1 MAKKKK
7 GKFREE
13 PYIPEQNDGSR
24 VPIRAHI
31 AAREAYDKYSDYPS
45 EGLTPR
51 KLAAIFK
58 LADAGDV
65 KAQMELFEEIEEKDA
80 HVFSQLQTRKL
91 AVTGLDWE
99 IQPFSSDGKDKAIA
113 DWVAGQ
119 LNSLENLNDIMMD
132 MLDAIGKGISVMEI
146 EWGVDAGLHN
156 VIEDIR
162 QVHAKKLIW
171 DPVTDEMKI
180 CTQEF
185 PEGLSIPENK
195 FVIHR
200 YKAKSGHESRAGILR
215 IVSWMYLFKNY
226 SIKDWVAFAEV
237 YGMPLR
243 LGKYD
248 ASASK
253 EDRDALMDAIIS
265 LGSDAAGIVPTSTM
279 IEFIE
284 AGKNSS
290 TDVYNTLASYC
301 DAQNSKAILG
311 QTLSSDSGGGSYAQG
326 KVHNEVRHDLTKADA
341 AALES
346 TIRQQVIAPLVYFNF
361 GADADVPFFQFDCQD
376 PEDLLQTA
384 EVYVKLGTELGLP
397 IATDHLYKKFN
408 IPKPEEGQELA
419 KPRKFRMD
427 DAPISGEEEESA
439 HKETDSRDAQEQ
451 IDLIAALAAKNSD
464 EIFRQLFHPLAELTA
479 QCSSLAELKG
489 ILEDEGKVLQVYK
502 EMDSTQLQDMLHQGM
517 YLAELI
523 GRTEET

>member
-1 MAKKKK
+1 MSKRKKKK
-7 GKFREE
+7 LREE
-13 PYIPEQNDGSR
+13 RYIPEQNDGSR

-31 AAREAYDKYSDYPS
+31 AAREVYDKYSEYPS

-51 KLAAIFK
+51 RLASIFK

-99 IQPFSSDGKDKAIA
+99 IQPFSSDEKDKIIA
-113 DWVAGQ
+113 DWIAEQ
-119 LNSLENLNDIMMD
+119 LNAMENLNDIMMD

-146 EWGVDAGLHN
+146 EWGVDSDYHN

-162 QVHAKKLIW
+162 QVHAKKLVW
-171 DPVTDEMKI
+171 DAVTDEMKI

-185 PEGLSIPENK
+185 PQGLSIPENK

-200 YKAKSGHESRAGILR
+200 YKAKSGHESRSGILR

-248 ASASK
+248 ASASQ
-253 EDRDALMDAIIS
+253 EDRQALMDAIIS

-346 TIRQQVIAPLVYFNF
+346 TIRQQIIAPLVYYNF
-361 GADADVPFFQFDCQD
+361 GADADVPLFQFDCQD

-384 EVYVKLGTELGLP
+384 EIYVKLGTELGLP

-427 DAPISGEEEESA
+427 DTPLPDAEEQSA
-439 HKETDSRDAQEQ
+439 HKETDEEEAQKQ
-451 IDLIAALAAKNSD
+451 IDLITTLAAKNSG
-464 EIFRQLFHPLAELTA
+464 EIFQQLFAPLANLTA
-479 QCSSLAELKG
+479 KCSSLEELKG
-489 ILEDEGKVLQVYK
+489 ILEDKDRVLEVYK
-502 EMDSTQLQDMLHQGM
+502 SMDTTQLSDLVHQGM
-517 YLAELI
+517 YLSELI
-523 GRTEET
+523 GRSEEL